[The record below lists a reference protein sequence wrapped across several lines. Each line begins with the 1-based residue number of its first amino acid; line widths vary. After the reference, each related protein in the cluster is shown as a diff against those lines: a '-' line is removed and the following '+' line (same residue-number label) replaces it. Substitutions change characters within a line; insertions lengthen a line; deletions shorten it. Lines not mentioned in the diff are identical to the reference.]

1 MLQRLSRGRVL
12 LVLAFLSGAL
22 VAFSL
27 SPILWPGII
36 RSTSVAAEQP
46 ANPATIRGLM
56 RQQTATPS
64 GLVVTVQELRTE
76 PSIHAGYLNAIITV
90 DIENQ
95 SPISVLKTFF
105 LMDDRSNEY
114 KSWHTI
120 PVEGLIGIPFLIEQG
135 QSVSGSDVFIVPEA
149 AMDTNL
155 HFIWPLEVH
164 NERIDVQL
172 SEPPFEPPQ
181 NPFQEA
187 AVPQYQEES

>member
-1 MLQRLSRGRVL
+1 
-12 LVLAFLSGAL
+12 
-22 VAFSL
+22 
-27 SPILWPGII
+27 
-36 RSTSVAAEQP
+36 
-46 ANPATIRGLM
+46 M